1 MKKISTVLTLF
12 ALMLT
17 LSACGGRD
25 SVADA
30 KGTMFDSINAA
41 ATLGEMVDVVICNA
55 QWSSEKVSDNL
66 YNYYPCRKSKTY
78 FSADR
83 ERAPQSVRDNPYQN
97 QYLPLLPVFFYR
109 EQG

>member
-41 ATLGEMVDVVICNA
+41 ATLGEMVDVVICNVHSA
-55 QWSSEKVSDNL
+55 ALGGHRCGHQRP
-66 YNYYPCRKSKTY
+66 PCGAAATR
-78 FSADR
+78 
-83 ERAPQSVRDNPYQN
+83 N
-97 QYLPLLPVFFYR
+97 
-109 EQG
+109 